1 MLLFL
6 LSLFSFCTPA
16 DKEVTVNTTVYKAD
30 TDVLNTDTT
39 YHIEADSVYP
49 AASTDTGSMVRTG
62 VTKPLE
68 LVAFAQ
74 TLRDI
79 PYKYGSIDPAQGFDC
94 SGFVSYVF
102 NHFGIQVP
110 RSSVDF
116 DSRNVQ
122 TVSLSNAKPGDL
134 ILFTGTDST
143 KKVVGHMGIIISN
156 PAEGLKF
163 IHSTSGK
170 AYGVTETPL
179 NAYYQ
184 GRFMRAIRVFDQN
197 N

>member
-1 MLLFL
+1 
-6 LSLFSFCTPA
+6 
-16 DKEVTVNTTVYKAD
+16 
-30 TDVLNTDTT
+30 
-39 YHIEADSVYP
+39 
-49 AASTDTGSMVRTG
+49 
-62 VTKPLE
+62 

-74 TLRDI
+74 TLTNI

-94 SGFVSYVF
+94 SGFVTYVF

-116 DSRNVQ
+116 DDPAAH
-122 TVSLSNAKPGDL
+122 TVPLNEARPGDL

-156 PAEGLKF
+156 PNEGLRF

-170 AYGVTETPL
+170 ADGVTETPL
-179 NAYYQ
+179 NPYYQ
-184 GRFMRAIRVFDQN
+184 GRFMRAIRVFNQN
-197 N
+197 DSL